1 MNNYKYSMSFTTGGL
16 FQRES
21 IRLAELYLN
30 LEDWGAVR
38 DKVITSNLLQA
49 RMANTSKRISREI
62 ISRLAMLSA
71 NELNLLVHGY
81 PQEQAHLL
89 WIAVC
94 RRYRFIADFAIEVL
108 RERYIS
114 LKNDLTYE
122 NFNSFFNRKSEWHLE
137 LEKITHAT
145 RNKLR
150 QLLFKIL
157 HEADLLAPNN
167 MINTTMLSPRLLE
180 LILLEGG
187 QEDIL
192 YFPIFE
198 SDIKDTKR

>member
-1 MNNYKYSMSFTTGGL
+1 MSFTTGGL

-62 ISRLAMLSA
+62 I
-71 NELNLLVHGY
+71 VHGY

-150 QLLFKIL
+150 QVLFKIL

>member
-1 MNNYKYSMSFTTGGL
+1 MSFTTGGL

-81 PQEQAHLL
+81 PREQA
-89 WIAVC
+89 
-94 RRYRFIADFAIEVL
+94 
-108 RERYIS
+108 
-114 LKNDLTYE
+114 
-122 NFNSFFNRKSEWHLE
+122 
-137 LEKITHAT
+137 
-145 RNKLR
+145 
-150 QLLFKIL
+150 Q
-157 HEADLLAPNN
+157 
-167 MINTTMLSPRLLE
+167 
-180 LILLEGG
+180 
-187 QEDIL
+187 
-192 YFPIFE
+192 
-198 SDIKDTKR
+198 

>member
-1 MNNYKYSMSFTTGGL
+1 MSFTTGGL

-150 QLLFKIL
+150 QVLFKIL
-157 HEADLLAPNN
+157 H
-167 MINTTMLSPRLLE
+167 
-180 LILLEGG
+180 G
-187 QEDIL
+187 
-192 YFPIFE
+192 
-198 SDIKDTKR
+198 